1 MRHLWVAGKPRLCL
15 RNIPAVRSARRF
27 ENDGR
32 VRFHARF
39 SKNSGAI
46 GCRSYERWR
55 AHPLFSWP
63 PRTREIQA
71 GRPSGIARAFWFE
84 SIKRVASTAAWREI
98 GAWRDDRR
106 RNLGLDLISPSASF
120 DSTHASFSL
129 NALNT
134 ETVTAFAR
142 DPTDQIRGDAERLS
156 HIILEMQRCFVLHL
170 CKELAPGNVS
180 FPQFF
185 LLAYLDHK
193 EVLTM
198 SAIAQ
203 KMGHTTAA
211 ASGLVAR
218 LENTGFVVRSVAR
231 EDRRKVMVCITPKGS
246 ALVRRI
252 REEMVG
258 NIVKIMEHLTTDEQ
272 KAWLHIYSKIYDFCQ
287 SK

>member
-1 MRHLWVAGKPRLCL
+1 MGTATALA
-15 RNIPAVRSARRF
+15 RNST
-27 ENDGR
+27 D
-32 VRFHARF
+32 
-39 SKNSGAI
+39 
-46 GCRSYERWR
+46 
-55 AHPLFSWP
+55 
-63 PRTREIQA
+63 EI
-71 GRPSGIARAFWFE
+71 
-84 SIKRVASTAAWREI
+84 K
-98 GAWRDDRR
+98 DD
-106 RNLGLDLISPSASF
+106 
-120 DSTHASFSL
+120 
-129 NALNT
+129 
-134 ETVTAFAR
+134 
-142 DPTDQIRGDAERLS
+142 DQRLS

-218 LENTGFVVRSVAR
+218 LENLRYVVRSSAR

-258 NIVKIMEHLTTDEQ
+258 NIIKIMGHLEPEEQ
-272 KAWLHIYSKIYDFCQ
+272 KGWLQIYSKIYDYCQ

>member
-1 MRHLWVAGKPRLCL
+1 MRA
-15 RNIPAVRSARRF
+15 
-27 ENDGR
+27 
-32 VRFHARF
+32 
-39 SKNSGAI
+39 
-46 GCRSYERWR
+46 
-55 AHPLFSWP
+55 
-63 PRTREIQA
+63 
-71 GRPSGIARAFWFE
+71 
-84 SIKRVASTAAWREI
+84 
-98 GAWRDDRR
+98 
-106 RNLGLDLISPSASF
+106 
-120 DSTHASFSL
+120 
-129 NALNT
+129 
-134 ETVTAFAR
+134 
-142 DPTDQIRGDAERLS
+142 DAERLS

-185 LLAYLDHK
+185 LLTYLDLK

-218 LENTGFVVRSVAR
+218 LENLGYVVRSNAR

-252 REEMVG
+252 REDMVE
-258 NIVKIMEHLTTDEQ
+258 NLMKVMEHLSPGEQ
-272 KAWLHIYSKIYDFCQ
+272 KAWLQIYSKIYNICQ